1 MDKSYNI
8 IAAELLDLVK
18 TGWGITQACRKL
30 EINNS
35 DLVVCLNRNAELATA
50 VKERFNITA
59 DGLSIKTNKDEDER
73 AKLRARAE
81 QLGLKPHSQLGV
93 AKLKKL
99 IETAEAEIAGKNKQ
113 PDAPQVADET
123 PKDTDVPAADDNSE
137 NPNDDAA
144 PENTDAPDGTVP
156 VDNTNPDGGTIN
168 Q

>member
-35 DLVVCLNRNAELATA
+35 DLVVCLNKNPELAAA

-59 DGLSIKTNKDEDER
+59 AGLTIITNKDEDER

-99 IETAEAEIAGKNKQ
+99 IETAEAEIAAKNKQ
-113 PDAPQVADET
+113 PAPVQPDAET
-123 PKDTDVPAADDNSE
+123 PKDPAQQDAADSSGI
-137 NPNDDAA
+137 PNDGAD
-144 PENTDAPDGTVP
+144 PENTGAAVP
-156 VDNTNPDGGTIN
+156 PADNTDPDGGTGN